1 MEEAKLSA
9 ADIEQVEILGGG
21 IRVPRV
27 QAILKEA
34 MDDKELNVHLNGDE
48 AMSFGSAFIASNSSA
63 AFKVRKV
70 YLTQHPQYD
79 IRVKMTPYDP
89 AAADVKKQAALES
102 GEAED
107 DRIVYEKETVLYKR
121 SDYLGQKKTIHLAYD
136 VGMKIEATA
145 LHPDGTEEELMVFG
159 LTDIDTIMDKD
170 VMKKESTTR
179 PKVSL
184 SFELSRSHLF
194 RLISAKVNAVE
205 TKMEEVVK
213 EDKADKKKGKKDE
226 KEDKEE
232 GEEEKEGDDIADE
245 VSDSAKDAS
254 DAEDDPVKSKSD
266 SDSESDAGAEKVE
279 DEGEADAEAEPEAE
293 KEYKEVTVPHT
304 FTVENITESTIGA
317 RLLDDDMLKAAR
329 KRITVL
335 DKRDKDKQMADDA
348 KNTYEGQIYS
358 LRDWLRDEDNFKY
371 AGEEE
376 REALLKKLDE
386 GEEWLYE
393 DGA

>member
-27 QAILKEA
+27 QTILKEA

-48 AMSFGSAFIASNSSA
+48 AMSFGSAFIASNSSSS
-63 AFKVRKV
+63 FKVRKV

-89 AAADVKKQAALES
+89 AAADLKKQAAVDS

-107 DRIVYEKETVLYKR
+107 ERIVYEKETVLYKR

-136 VGMKIEATA
+136 VGMKIVATA

-159 LTDIDTIMDKD
+159 LTDIDKIMDKD
-170 VMKKESTTR
+170 VMKKETTTR

-213 EDKADKKKGKKDE
+213 KDDKADSEKGKKDE
-226 KEDKEE
+226 KDEKEEKEESEDK
-232 GEEEKEGDDIADE
+232 KEGDDIPDE
-245 VSDSAKDAS
+245 AS
-254 DAEDDPVKSKSD
+254 DAGKEASD
-266 SDSESDAGAEKVE
+266 STDDHSASKNVTDSE
-279 DEGEADAEAEPEAE
+279 
-293 KEYKEVTVPHT
+293 
-304 FTVENITESTIGA
+304 
-317 RLLDDDMLKAAR
+317 
-329 KRITVL
+329 
-335 DKRDKDKQMADDA
+335 
-348 KNTYEGQIYS
+348 
-358 LRDWLRDEDNFKY
+358 
-371 AGEEE
+371 
-376 REALLKKLDE
+376 
-386 GEEWLYE
+386 
-393 DGA
+393 

>member
-9 ADIEQVEILGGG
+9 EDIEQVEILGGG

-89 AAADVKKQAALES
+89 AAADLKKQAALDS
-102 GEAED
+102 GEGED

-136 VGMKIEATA
+136 VAMKIEATA

-159 LTDIDTIMDKD
+159 LTDIDSIMDKD

-213 EDKADKKKGKKDE
+213 DDKADKKKGKKDE

-266 SDSESDAGAEKVE
+266 SESESDAGAEKVE
-279 DEGEADAEAEPEAE
+279 DEGEVDAEAEPEAE